1 MKKAILLAL
10 AVGAAAIYLVSQPST
25 PPRLGPQTDGRVLLP
40 NGWHLDPAGKQIALD
55 TMPSTSQVTPDGKF
69 MLVLHQGYNPPSI
82 AVLSL
87 PGLEEKSRVKVPDAW
102 LGMTMTQ
109 NGRMV
114 YVGGGSQ
121 SAIYEFSLSETGE
134 LKNTRTFEVTPAA
147 TRTHEDFVGDVVLSP
162 NDRLLYA
169 TMLYRDMVIVINPQ
183 SGRVIERVKTGRR
196 PYQISFHPLG
206 ASFFVSSWANAAVY
220 QHRAETGEA
229 MGMTRTGAHPTGMVW
244 SDLQPK
250 LSDEEKE
257 EGVKVEWKYR
267 LFVTAANTNR
277 VDVLGISDRGE
288 VRTIETINLGMFPRQ
303 PVGMTPTALALSADQ
318 SSLYVVCS
326 DANAVAVVDVT
337 QRRSRVQGF
346 VPTGWYPVAA
356 RSLADGR
363 LLVMN
368 GRGARS
374 FPNPGGPNPNKKA
387 APVHLGNVA
396 VEYVGRLQIGTISV
410 IDPFNDQALA
420 AYTKRVFA
428 NTPYR
433 DELLDSV
440 NIPAGNPVP
449 SKPGDTSPIEH
460 VIYIVKENRTYD
472 QVLGD
477 LGKGNGDPSLTL
489 FDESTTPNH
498 RQLAKDFVL
507 FDNFYVNA
515 DVSADGHNWSTS
527 AIANDYVQKMWPN
540 SYGGRRKHYDY
551 EGGEVAALPPAGY
564 IWSNAHAAGVSMR
577 NYGWWATNGAAGEGI
592 KAVRDP
598 ILQPVTN
605 MAFRSF
611 DLDYL
616 DVDRAKVFIDELKK
630 FDEAGNLPKLIFLRI
645 GNDHTSGLAP
655 GKYTPKAAMADN
667 DWALGQIVEAVS
679 KSRFWPKTA
688 IFVLEDDAQNGPDHV
703 DSHRSPAYVI
713 SPYTRRGII
722 DSTMYNTTSVLR
734 TMELILGL
742 RPMTQFD
749 AAARPMWNAFSTK
762 PDNKPYAALKPRHP
776 IDERNPAATASAFRH
791 LAERSAQFDFTEAD
805 EIDDDVMNQILWRGI
820 RGTEPPAPMRSF
832 FGR

>member
-1 MKKAILLAL
+1 MKKLFLLLAL
-10 AVGAAAIYLVSQPST
+10 AGATIYLVSQPASL
-25 PPRLGPQTDGRVLLP
+25 PRVGPQADGRVLLP
-40 NGWHLDPAGKQIALD
+40 NGWHIDPAGRQIPLD
-55 TMPSTSQVTPDGKF
+55 TMPSTSLVSPDGKF
-69 MLVLHQGYNPPSI
+69 LLVLHQGYNPPSI

-87 PGLEEKSRVKVPDAW
+87 PGLEEKSRVKLPDAW

-109 NGRMV
+109 NGRTI
-114 YVGGGSQ
+114 YVGGGAQ
-121 SAIYEFSLSETGE
+121 SAVYEFSFSEAGE

-169 TMLYRDMVIVINPQ
+169 TLLFRDTVIVINPQ
-183 SGRVIERVKTGRR
+183 TGRVIERIKTGRR

-220 QHRAETGEA
+220 QHKAETGEA
-229 MGMTRTGAHPTGMVW
+229 MGMTRVGAHPTGMVW
-244 SDLQPK
+244 SDRQPT
-250 LSDEEKE
+250 LTEEEKE
-257 EGVKVEWKYR
+257 EKVQVDWKYR

-277 VDVLGISDRGE
+277 VDVIGVSDRGE
-288 VRTIETINLGMFPRQ
+288 VRNLETINVAMFPRQ
-303 PVGMTPTALALSADQ
+303 PAGMTPTALALSGDQ

-337 QRRSRVQGF
+337 HRRSRVQGF

-356 RSLADGR
+356 RSLKDGR

-374 FPNPGGPNPNKKA
+374 FPNPEGPNPNRKA

-396 VEYVGRLQIGTISV
+396 VQYVGAIQKGTISV
-410 IDPFNDQALA
+410 VDPFNDEALA
-420 AYTKRVFA
+420 GYTKRVLA
-428 NTPYR
+428 NSPYR
-433 DELLDSV
+433 DELLDDA
-440 NIPAGNPVP
+440 NIPPGNPIP
-449 SKPGDTSPIEH
+449 SKPGAGSPIEH
-460 VIYIVKENRTYD
+460 VIYILKENRTYD

-477 LGKGNGDPSLTL
+477 LGIGNGDPKLTL

-507 FDNFYVNA
+507 LDNFYVNA

-564 IWSNAHAAGVSMR
+564 LWTNAQAAGISMR
-577 NYGWWATNGAAGEGI
+577 NYGWWGVNSTKGPGVELV
-592 KAVRDP
+592 KDP
-598 ILQPVTN
+598 ILKPVTH
-605 MAFRSF
+605 MGYRGF
-611 DLDYL
+611 DLEYL
-616 DVDRAKVFIDELKK
+616 DVDRAKVFIEELKQ
-630 FDEAGNLPKLIFLRI
+630 FEAAGNLPKLILLRI
-645 GNDHTSGLAP
+645 GNDHTSGLAA

-703 DSHRSPAYVI
+703 DSHRSPGYVL
-713 SPYTRRGII
+713 SPYTRRGIV
-722 DSTMYNTTSVLR
+722 DSTMYNTTSMLR

-742 RPMTQFD
+742 RPMTHFD
-749 AAARPMWNAFSTK
+749 AAARPMWNAFSAK
-762 PDNKPYAALKPRHP
+762 PDLKPYTALKPRHP
-776 IDERNPAATASAFRH
+776 LEERNPVASA
-791 LAERSAQFDFTEAD
+791 SAQRKWAELSAALDLDEAD
-805 EIDDDVMNQILWRGI
+805 EIDDDLMNQILWRGI
-820 RGTEPPAPMRSF
+820 KGTEPPAPMRSY

>member
-1 MKKAILLAL
+1 MKKLLFLVAL
-10 AVGAAAIYLVSQPST
+10 AGAAIYLVSQPSA
-25 PPRLGPQTDGRVLLP
+25 PQRIGPQADGRVMLP
-40 NGWHLDPAGKQIALD
+40 NGWQIDPAGRQIALD
-55 TMPSTSQVTPDGKF
+55 TMPSTSLVSRDGKYL
-69 MLVLHQGYNPPSI
+69 LVLHQGYNPPSV

-87 PGLEEKSRVKVPDAW
+87 PGLEEKSRVAVPDAW

-109 NGRMV
+109 NGRTI

-121 SAIYEFSLSETGE
+121 SAIYEFSLSEAGE
-134 LKNTRTFEVTPAA
+134 LKNTRTFEITPAA

-169 TMLYRDMVIVINPQ
+169 TLLYRDMVVVINPQ

-196 PYQISFHPLG
+196 PYQILFHPLG
-206 ASFFVSSWANAAVY
+206 ASFFVSSWANAAIY
-220 QHRAETGEA
+220 QHKAETGEA
-229 MGMTRTGAHPTGMVW
+229 MGMTRVGSHPTGMVW
-244 SDLQPK
+244 SDLPPA
-250 LSDEEKE
+250 LTDEEKE
-257 EGVKVEWKYR
+257 EKVQVDWKYR

-277 VDVLGISDRGE
+277 VDVLGVSDRGE
-288 VRTIETINLGMFPRQ
+288 VRNLEMINVALFPRQ
-303 PVGMTPTALALSADQ
+303 PAGMTPTALALSADQ

-326 DANAVAVVDVT
+326 DANAVAVIDVT
-337 QRRSRVQGF
+337 HRHSRVQGF

-356 RSLADGR
+356 RSLKDGR

-374 FPNPGGPNPNKKA
+374 FPNPGGPNPTKKA

-396 VEYVGRLQIGTISV
+396 VEYVGRLQKGTISV

-420 AYTKRVFA
+420 AYTKRVLT

-433 DELLDSV
+433 DELLDEV
-440 NIPAGNPVP
+440 NIPAGNPIP
-449 SKPGDTSPIEH
+449 AKPGMTSPIEH

-477 LGKGNGDPSLTL
+477 LGIGNGDPSLTL

-551 EGGEVAALPPAGY
+551 EGGEPAALPPAGY
-564 IWSNAHAAGVSMR
+564 IWSNAQAAGISMR
-577 NYGWWATNGAAGEGI
+577 NYGWWATNGPVGAGI

-598 ILQPVTN
+598 VLRPVTN
-605 MAFRSF
+605 MDYRAF
-611 DLDYL
+611 DLEYL
-616 DVDRAKVFIDELKK
+616 DVDRVKVFLADLKK
-630 FDEAGNLPKLIFLRI
+630 YEESGTLPKLIFLRI
-645 GNDHTSGLAP
+645 GNDHTSGLAA

-667 DWALGQIVEAVS
+667 DWALGQVVEAVS
-679 KSRFWPKTA
+679 KSRFWPSTA

-703 DSHRSPAYVI
+703 DSHRSPAFVL
-713 SPYTRRGII
+713 SPYTRRGMI

-742 RPMTQFD
+742 RPMTSFD
-749 AAARPMWNAFSTK
+749 AAARPMWNAFSAK
-762 PDNKPYAALKPRHP
+762 PDLKPYTASKPRHP
-776 IDERNPAATASAFRH
+776 MDERNPVATASAHRT
-791 LAERSAQFDFTEAD
+791 LAELSAKFDFDEAD
-805 EIDDDVMNQILWRGI
+805 EIDDDLMNQILWRGI
-820 RGTEPPAPMRSF
+820 KNTEPPAPTRSY